1 MKTGEQKL
9 KKAINFAVK
18 NPIYIDFSETL
29 LELKRTTRAYEE
41 ATLKKD
47 WESAYDHSM
56 ALVDLSQ
63 RLEDIAQQMF
73 QNAD

>member
-1 MKTGEQKL
+1 MNGEEKL
-9 KKAINFAVK
+9 KKQINFAVK

-29 LELKRTTRAYEE
+29 LELKRTTKAYED

-47 WESAYDHSM
+47 WELAYDLSM

-63 RLEDIAQQMF
+63 QLEDIAQQMYHHG
-73 QNAD
+73 N